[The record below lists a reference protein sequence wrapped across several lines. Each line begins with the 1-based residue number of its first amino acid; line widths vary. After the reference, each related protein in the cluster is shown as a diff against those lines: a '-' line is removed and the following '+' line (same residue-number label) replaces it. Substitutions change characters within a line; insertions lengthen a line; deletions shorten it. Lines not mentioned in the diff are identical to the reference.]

1 MPGISKHANVE
12 PWRGRHRVI
21 SDDQI
26 GALTTE
32 ADQRSPVVPGPRDE
46 TAVVRY
52 SISPHHTA
60 SIIHGVGDGLQERT
74 DHRGRGAPNSIGSTA
89 PTLFSVSLK

>member
-1 MPGISKHANVE
+1 
-12 PWRGRHRVI
+12 
-21 SDDQI
+21 
-26 GALTTE
+26 
-32 ADQRSPVVPGPRDE
+32 
-46 TAVVRY
+46 VRY